1 VHLLG
6 AHKMNKNRIFAKKL
20 SCILISSLGSISL
33 LSLSVF
39 AQNNDF
45 LSEDTQGRITTV
57 DDRETCTLGL
67 DNSPQLVS
75 QMGAN
80 QYAAVFNCD
89 GEGDTIIRRDDNI
102 FALID
107 GTECGLTFLSENGI
121 PDSAIRGNEHLALFD
136 CDGSSS
142 ELDFDRNEIETR
154 INGRRCGLQIDG
166 QRNAPRS
173 IDDNSSIAMF
183 DCRNDGD
190 TMRFTEN
197 VNVEPEP
204 PVIERP
210 GNTDNPLGGLWFD
223 SAGQVTT
230 DLRNPQY
237 ILRLTERTP
246 VEIILTSDNT
256 DPAIM
261 LMDRTTSTIY
271 RGDTGSS
278 TSSLNITL
286 DAGEYTVVA
295 GTRTENQSGSFLLS
309 SNTGDIRGSHVEF
322 VTGTSEG
329 LENAYYQKTDPNNLR
344 TTYPDWLAVNG
355 FSAQGQTPGPNEIE
369 ATYFNNG
376 DLRLGR
382 EMHCIEHDTGNIACA
397 TINYGAPGSID
408 LAESSLQEAIDK
420 LGPLAAVTMEFN
432 PSDLENTVNFAAY
445 NLQSDEQERIE
456 YLQLDNEHAK
466 SVPGVCLDC
475 HSGEFNPET
484 NSVSGATFLPF
495 DIETFK
501 FQEKGEFS
509 EAALSESLRGLNAMV
524 KRVNENVGNSTIPT
538 LIDGWYGN
546 PDQVG
551 AIFDKSFIPESFAAT
566 RDDRIFYKE
575 VLQKF
580 CLNCHT
586 AVQTPALD
594 MVNSNPAL
602 IKAFVQPFLCQT
614 QAGIPVMPHAEASD
628 IQFWENEIAQRLLIN
643 DIDACRETRFGEGF
657 DSVTP

>member
-1 VHLLG
+1 
-6 AHKMNKNRIFAKKL
+6 MNKNRIFAKNL
-20 SCILISSLGSISL
+20 LHILISSVGGISL
-33 LSLSVF
+33 LSASVF

-45 LSEDTQGRITTV
+45 LPEDTEGQIVTISDRDSCTLAL
-57 DDRETCTLGL
+57 DDR
-67 DNSPQLVS
+67 PQLVS
-75 QMGAN
+75 QMRKD

-89 GEGDTIIRRDDNI
+89 GEGDTVIRRDDRI
-102 FALID
+102 FALVD
-107 GTECGLTFLSENGI
+107 GNECGLTFLSESGTPNETVR
-121 PDSAIRGNEHLALFD
+121 SREHLALFD
-136 CDGSSS
+136 CGGSST
-142 ELDFDRNEIETR
+142 ELDIDRDTVETR
-154 INGRRCGLQIDG
+154 INRRTCGLQIDG
-166 QRNAPRS
+166 QRNVPNS
-173 IDDNSSIAMF
+173 IGNNSSVAMF

-190 TMRFTEN
+190 TMSFTEN
-197 VNVEPEP
+197 AIIEPEP
-204 PVIERP
+204 PVIEKP
-210 GNTDNPLGGLWFD
+210 GNTDNPLIGLWFD

-230 DLRNPQY
+230 NLRNPQY
-237 ILRLTERTP
+237 VLRLTERTP
-246 VEIILTSDNT
+246 VEVVLTSDNI
-256 DPAIM
+256 DPAVM
-261 LMDRTTSTIY
+261 LMDRVTSVTY
-271 RGDTGSS
+271 RGNTGNN

-286 DAGEYTVVA
+286 DAGEYIVIA
-295 GTRTENQSGSFLLS
+295 GTRIENQSGSFSLS
-309 SNTGDIRGSHVEF
+309 SSTGDIRGSHVERF
-322 VTGTSEG
+322 TGVSEG
-329 LENAYYQKTDPNNLR
+329 FENGYYQKTDPNNLR

-355 FSAQGQTPGPNEIE
+355 FAAQGQAPGPNEVE

-408 LAESSLQEAIDK
+408 LSESSLQEAIDR

-466 SVPGVCLDC
+466 SVPGVCLNC

-484 NSVSGATFLPF
+484 NSVTGATFLPF

-524 KRVNENVGNSTIPT
+524 KRVNENVGNTTIPT
-538 LIDGWYGN
+538 LIDGWYGDPN
-546 PDQVG
+546 QAG
-551 AIFDKSFIPESFAAT
+551 AIFDKSFIPESFSAN

-586 AVQTPALD
+586 AIQTPALD
-594 MVNSNPAL
+594 MVNSNAAL

-614 QAGIPVMPHAEASD
+614 QAGLPIMPHAEASD
-628 IQFWENEIAQRLLIN
+628 IQFWENELAQRLLIN
-643 DIDACRETRFGEGF
+643 DVDACRETRFGEGF
-657 DSVTP
+657 DNVTP

>member
-1 VHLLG
+1 
-6 AHKMNKNRIFAKKL
+6 MNNNRIFFKKL
-20 SCILISSLGSISL
+20 SCILMSSIGSISL
-33 LSLSVF
+33 LNSPAL
-39 AQNNDF
+39 AQNNTF
-45 LSEDTQGRITTV
+45 LPEDIEGQITTI
-57 DDRETCTLGL
+57 DDNETCTLGL

-75 QMGAN
+75 QMGIN

-89 GEGDTIIRRDDNI
+89 GGGDIIIRRDDSI
-102 FALID
+102 FALVD
-107 GTECGLTFLSENGI
+107 GSECGLTFLSENGV
-121 PDSAIRGNEHLALFD
+121 PDSTVQRREYLALFD

-142 ELDFDRNEIETR
+142 ELNFDRNEIEAR
-154 INGRRCGLQIDG
+154 INGRTCELQIDG
-166 QRNAPRS
+166 QRNVPRS

-190 TMRFTEN
+190 TMNFTESAI
-197 VNVEPEP
+197 VEPEP
-204 PVIERP
+204 PVIEKP
-210 GNTDNPLGGLWFD
+210 GNTENPLGGLWFD

-237 ILRLTERTP
+237 ILRLTESTP

-256 DPAIM
+256 DPAVL

-271 RGDTGSS
+271 RGDTGNN

-286 DAGEYTVVA
+286 DAGEYTVIA
-295 GTRTENQSGSFLLS
+295 GTRLENQSGSFLLS
-309 SNTGDIRGSHVEF
+309 SSVGDIRGSHVEHF
-322 VTGTSEG
+322 TGVSEG
-329 LENAYYQKTDPNNLR
+329 FENAYYQKTDPNNLR

-355 FSAQGQTPGPNEIE
+355 FSAQGQIPGPNEVE

-397 TINYGAPGSID
+397 TINYGSPGSID
-408 LAESSLQEAIDK
+408 LAESSLQEAVDK
-420 LGPLAAVTMEFN
+420 LNPLAAVTMEFN
-432 PSDLENTVNFAAY
+432 PSDPENTVNFAAY

-475 HSGEFNPET
+475 HAGEFNPET
-484 NSVSGATFLPF
+484 NSVTGATFLPF

-509 EAALSESLRGLNAMV
+509 EAALSENLRELNAMV
-524 KRVNENVGNSTIPT
+524 KRVNENVGNTTIPS
-538 LIDGWYGN
+538 LIDGWYGD

-551 AIFDKSFIPESFAAT
+551 AIFDKSFIPESFSAN

-586 AVQTPALD
+586 AIQTPALD
-594 MVNSNPAL
+594 MVNSNAAL

-614 QAGIPVMPHAEASD
+614 QTGIPVMPHAEASD
-628 IQFWENEIAQRLLIN
+628 IQFWENELAQRLLI
-643 DIDACRETRFGEGF
+643 DDVDACRETRFGEGF
-657 DSVTP
+657 DNVTP